1 MSTTELQ
8 VKLLSS
14 MAKVFPNKIAGEAS
28 QKCRTLHGQE
38 IAFQAAYRLQLPNRN
53 LVEYNLSV
61 SSPIEDRIQ
70 VFAVE
75 TVPSLFPVYPAST
88 DDGNYITRQA
98 GLFPDP
104 LIPMVGSR
112 IRAIHGT
119 WRALWFSVKI
129 DDDIPAGEYPVEISF
144 TNVQTNETVAKA
156 KYCIQVENYTLPEQ
170 KLLFTQWFHCD
181 CIADVHHVSV
191 FSEKHW
197 DLIEK
202 YMRLART
209 HGMNMVLTPV
219 VTPPL
224 DTAVGGERP
233 TVQLVDV
240 EKTDDGFRYDCS
252 KLRRFIK
259 IALDVG
265 MIAFE
270 INHFFTQWGAGF
282 APKVVAKVNGRKRRI
297 FGWDTPADDPAY
309 AEFLR
314 GLVPTVIACFESEGV
329 RRDQLWFHVSDEPHE
344 EHLEQ
349 YAKAGAILKPL
360 INGCHHLDA
369 LSSYEFYQKNLVERP
384 VVATDHIGAYLNA
397 KVENLW
403 CYYCCGQGYK
413 LSNRFFAMPS
423 PRNRMLGI
431 QLYKHNIAGFLHWGY
446 NFYYSEH
453 SKSKLDPYAVTDA
466 GAAFP
471 SGDAFSV
478 YPYKDSPT
486 PSLRQKVF
494 SNGLEDI
501 RLLQLL
507 EQKIGRSSTLEL
519 LERVA
524 GMEITFTEF
533 PHDEAFFNKLYDA
546 IFEELNSAN

>member
-1 MSTTELQ
+1 M
-8 VKLLSS
+8 
-14 MAKVFPNKIAGEAS
+14 
-28 QKCRTLHGQE
+28 
-38 IAFQAAYRLQLPNRN
+38 
-53 LVEYNLSV
+53 
-61 SSPIEDRIQ
+61 
-70 VFAVE
+70 
-75 TVPSLFPVYPAST
+75 
-88 DDGNYITRQA
+88 
-98 GLFPDP
+98 
-104 LIPMVGSR
+104 
-112 IRAIHGT
+112 
-119 WRALWFSVKI
+119 
-129 DDDIPAGEYPVEISF
+129 
-144 TNVQTNETVAKA
+144 
-156 KYCIQVENYTLPEQ
+156 
-170 KLLFTQWFHCD
+170 
-181 CIADVHHVSV
+181 
-191 FSEKHW
+191 
-197 DLIEK
+197 
-202 YMRLART
+202 
-209 HGMNMVLTPV
+209 
-219 VTPPL
+219 
-224 DTAVGGERP
+224 
-233 TVQLVDV
+233 
-240 EKTDDGFRYDCS
+240 
-252 KLRRFIK
+252 
-259 IALDVG
+259 
-265 MIAFE
+265 
-270 INHFFTQWGAGF
+270 
-282 APKVVAKVNGRKRRI
+282 
-297 FGWDTPADDPAY
+297 
-309 AEFLR
+309 
-314 GLVPTVIACFESEGV
+314 
-329 RRDQLWFHVSDEPHE
+329 
-344 EHLEQ
+344 EQ

-369 LSSYEFYQKNLVERP
+369 LSSYEFYQRNLVERP

-478 YPYKDSPT
+478 YPYKNSPT